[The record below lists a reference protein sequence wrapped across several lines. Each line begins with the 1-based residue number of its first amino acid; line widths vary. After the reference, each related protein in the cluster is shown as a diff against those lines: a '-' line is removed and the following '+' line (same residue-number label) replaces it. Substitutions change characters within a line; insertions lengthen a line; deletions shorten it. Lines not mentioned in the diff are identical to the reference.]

1 MKPATA
7 VAALESGVTTTTET
21 VFDPGYW
28 KYPSATWENKT
39 NCWKRSGHG
48 KMNVTN
54 AITNSCNTYFMEMG
68 YRMGLDTLN
77 EYYSALGLGEPTG
90 IEVGESTGRQA
101 VNESGQ
107 DQAPWAAFGQANQE
121 YTPLQLANYIATLV
135 SGGKHYPAHLLKNVK
150 SYDNSEIIA
159 TGDTEPL
166 NTLNISDST
175 LQAVK
180 KGMLG
185 YTTNGGSVA
194 GPFQNCVVSAGAKT
208 GTAQIG
214 GSMKNGV
221 FVAFA
226 PYDEPE
232 IAVALVLEKA
242 DAGAV
247 LATTAV
253 DIINAYF
260 DREDTASI
268 LPENQL
274 IP

>member
-1 MKPATA
+1 MSLVPYVVEQTNRGERSYDIFSRLLNDRIIFLGEEVNAT
-7 VAALESGVTTTTET
+7 T
-21 VFDPGYW
+21 
-28 KYPSATWENKT
+28 
-39 NCWKRSGHG
+39 
-48 KMNVTN
+48 

-135 SGGKHYPAHLLKNVK
+135 SGGKHYPAHLLKSVK

-166 NTLNISDST
+166 NPLNISDST

-194 GPFQNCVVSAGAKT
+194 GIDP
-208 GTAQIG
+208 
-214 GSMKNGV
+214 
-221 FVAFA
+221 
-226 PYDEPE
+226 
-232 IAVALVLEKA
+232 
-242 DAGAV
+242 
-247 LATTAV
+247 AV
-253 DIINAYF
+253 DLNLL
-260 DREDTASI
+260 
-268 LPENQL
+268 LP
-274 IP
+274 PAK